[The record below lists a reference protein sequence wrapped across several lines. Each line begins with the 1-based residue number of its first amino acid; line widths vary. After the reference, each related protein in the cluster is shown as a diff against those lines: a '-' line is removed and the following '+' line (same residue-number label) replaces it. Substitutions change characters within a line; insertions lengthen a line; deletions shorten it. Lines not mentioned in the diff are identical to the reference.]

1 MKNKQQIAYV
11 ITKHS
16 DPNSK
21 LIDYLV
27 NRANCITINDC
38 YVDINY
44 GFSSDKKV
52 VDKTSD
58 TIDAYLL
65 DFKKRIIGYAD
76 IIILDYTS
84 NRRYDVRRRTDG
96 EGVRTL
102 WARMDQCQGY
112 ACTLSVMRYISLVW

>member
-58 TIDAYLL
+58 AIDAYLL
-65 DFKKRIIGYAD
+65 DFKKRIIGYVD
-76 IIILDYTS
+76 IIILDYNTEDDYIKAS
-84 NRRYDVRRRTDG
+84 SYGITI
-96 EGVRTL
+96 L
-102 WARMDQCQGY
+102 KY
-112 ACTLSVMRYISLVW
+112 AKAHSKKIIFTNELQYK